1 VTGASNPAIDPEVSR
16 IAAVRETWNA
26 AVQASDLDRLMSI
39 VTDDVV
45 LVNVDGRSS
54 RGKEELRGEISRNW
68 ARFERELRFSSSDT
82 IVRGKWA
89 IDTAE
94 LERKFTEVR
103 DGREIR
109 TNVRS
114 VTVLARQTDDSWKI
128 ARILVLPD

>member
-1 VTGASNPAIDPEVSR
+1 M
-16 IAAVRETWNA
+16 RETWNA

-45 LVNVDGRSS
+45 LVNVDGRSL